1 MEQFAEGESTREEI
15 KNKLRQNFDGK
26 IVRKDLT
33 KKIKE
38 GANVPVYE
46 IQDFAGYDLEVIKK
60 CYEVGCHMILVGDP
74 RQTTYRTHYEP
85 KYKKY
90 SGGKIMNFVQD
101 KIQGMEID
109 TDTLSVSYR
118 NNQIICDLANKMY
131 PTMKPCNSAMN
142 KITEHDGIFWV
153 HENDIDKYV
162 DIYNPVQLRYDKRTK
177 VNPIPKTMNFG
188 LSKGLTFNR
197 VLIYPT
203 KPMLDWLSG
212 KSKDMKDESLSKFY
226 VAVTRARYSVAFVYK
241 TKRLPSNDIGTKWTP
256 DVLE

>member
-1 MEQFAEGESTREEI
+1 
-15 KNKLRQNFDGK
+15 
-26 IVRKDLT
+26 
-33 KKIKE
+33 
-38 GANVPVYE
+38 
-46 IQDFAGYDLEVIKK
+46 
-60 CYEVGCHMILVGDP
+60 
-74 RQTTYRTHYEP
+74 
-85 KYKKY
+85 
-90 SGGKIMNFVQD
+90 
-101 KIQGMEID
+101 MEILKLLRKS
-109 TDTLSVSYR
+109 TK
-118 NNQIICDLANKMY
+118 NMKKCDLANQMY
-131 PTMKPCNSAMN
+131 PDMKPCDSAMN
-142 KITEHDGIFWV
+142 EKTGHDGIFWV

-241 TKRLPSNDIGTKWTP
+241 TKRLPTNDIGTKWTP
-256 DVLE
+256 DVL

>member
-1 MEQFAEGESTREEI
+1 MAIEKVIIQNFKKFKNPFEI
-15 KNKLRQNFDGK
+15 KFNENINL
-26 IVRKDLT
+26 
-33 KKIKE
+33 
-38 GANVPVYE
+38 
-46 IQDFAGYDLEVIKK
+46 
-60 CYEVGCHMILVGDP
+60 LVGDNESGKSTILEAIHVALTGMYAGRNIRNP
-74 RQTTYRTHYEP
+74 RQTTYRTHYET

-131 PTMKPCNSAMN
+131 PSMKPCDSAMN

-212 KSKDMKDESLSKFY
+212 KSKYMKDESLSKFY

-241 TKRLPSNDIGTKWTP
+241 TKRLPSNDIGTKWAP
-256 DVLE
+256 AVLE